1 MHLLNG
7 IGRYF
12 TAVLI
17 AAMPVVGAQAATF
30 TAQEQA
36 NMKLVEDFYEANDA
50 MAAAG
55 DVNMIHGIAEKF
67 IGEGYI
73 QHMAAGKKYGNGRDN
88 FIKMTLDM
96 PARPARA
103 GGPTAGGPPA
113 GGPPRQ
119 MQRAQVLA
127 LWAKDD
133 LVIRVSG
140 RGPTAEGAT
149 GPANVIFNM
158 FRVKDGKLV
167 EHWDSSS
174 SQSPQMGGGP
184 PGGAP
189 AGAGPAGAPPSG
201 PAP

>member
-1 MHLLNG
+1 MHGLKSLG
-7 IGRYF
+7 QAFLAIGLI
-12 TAVLI
+12 AVLPL
-17 AAMPVVGAQAATF
+17 AGARAGTF

-36 NMKLVEDFYEANDA
+36 NMKLVADFYEANDT

-55 DVNMIHGIAEKF
+55 DPTMIRDIAAKY

-88 FIKMTLDM
+88 LIRMALDQ
-96 PARPARA
+96 PARPR
-103 GGPTAGGPPA
+103 PA
-113 GGPPRQ
+113 NSPPRPI
-119 MQRAQVLA
+119 QRAQVLA

-149 GPANVIFNM
+149 GPSNVIFNM
-158 FRVKDGKLV
+158 FRVVNGKLV

-174 SQSPQMGGGP
+174 AEAPGMSGGLPGDGP
-184 PGGAP
+184 PGAPP
-189 AGAGPAGAPPSG
+189 AGAGPSG
-201 PAP
+201 PAPSGKPN